1 MSGLSKEEIVKVT
14 IGNRITLPKWVMNKL
29 GLKVGDW
36 LAIFEE
42 NGKVVAIPVEIRIK
56 RRGKK

>member
-1 MSGLSKEEIVKVT
+1 MSKTGKEEICKVT
-14 IGNRITLPKWVMNKL
+14 IGNRITLPKWVMSKL

-42 NGKVVAIPVEIRIK
+42 EGKVVAIPVEIRIRK
-56 RRGKK
+56 REG